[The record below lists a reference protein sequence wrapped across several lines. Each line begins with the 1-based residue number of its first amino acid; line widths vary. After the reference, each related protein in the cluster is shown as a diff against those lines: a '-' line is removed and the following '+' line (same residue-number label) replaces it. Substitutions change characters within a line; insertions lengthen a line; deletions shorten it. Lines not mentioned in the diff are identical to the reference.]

1 MRVIDRTPLQDPDGN
16 INPIARIQGTLK
28 YGFNWYAELEA
39 QKRVIAQL
47 DRMLDKGF
55 VLIRNFTLPE
65 VEIVIPMI
73 LIGPGSLSV
82 ILVSPIKGEFEAKGA
97 EWNTVT
103 NGVAAPASRNLIELL
118 VKLTRAFQKYLDV
131 NKIGL
136 PFQAE
141 PVLIASDPGA
151 TIEAVR
157 PLVRVVRSDALKQ
170 FASTVNQAAP
180 ALRAEQILSAAD
192 LIVEPSPRV
201 QVPPSAEETAENR
214 PLSRAQAIFK
224 AGENPTA
231 ASNAAVPP
239 PAQANKAKPAAKKS
253 RGISGRQMILLVVL
267 GFFECCILAAGVYF
281 LFFFQ

>member
-1 MRVIDRTPLQDPDGN
+1 MRVIDRTPLQDPNG
-16 INPIARIQGTLK
+16 IVNPIARIQGTLK
-28 YGFNWYAELEA
+28 YGFNWYSELEA
-39 QKRVIAQL
+39 QKRIIAQL

-82 ILVSPIKGEFEAKGA
+82 ILVSPVKGEFEAKGA

-103 NGVAAPASRNLIELL
+103 SGVATPASRNLIELL
-118 VKLTRAFQKYLDV
+118 LKLTRAFQKYLDV
-131 NKIGL
+131 NKISL

-151 TIEAVR
+151 NIEAVR
-157 PLVRVVRSDALKQ
+157 PLVRVIRSDALKQ

-192 LIVEPSPRV
+192 LIVEPSPRT
-201 QVPPSAEETAENR
+201 QTPPPVEETAENR

-224 AGENPTA
+224 AGENP
-231 ASNAAVPP
+231 NPP
-239 PAQANKAKPAAKKS
+239 TVVTPSARPAQAKPASKKS
-253 RGISGRQMILLVVL
+253 RGVSSRQMILLGVL
-267 GFFECCILAAGVYF
+267 GLFECCILAAGVYF